1 MVLRSGS
8 WVPHTAEVWETTRA
22 WGKANDLECR
32 TVVAGPNLKRHECLT
47 QKLQLRST
55 WAGKAG
61 RTLEEEHPT
70 VRCGERTAGGQ
81 IKDGSSVLGSGVRR
95 ERTYMEFAKPWVQ
108 FPVLGQT
115 PREHRWVGGEMR

>member
-8 WVPHTAEVWETTRA
+8 WVPHTVKVWETTRA
-22 WGKANDLECR
+22 RGKANDLECR

-70 VRCGERTAGGQ
+70 VRCGERTAGVRF
-81 IKDGSSVLGSGVRR
+81 KMRSSGLGSGVWR
-95 ERTYMEFAKPWVQ
+95 ERT
-108 FPVLGQT
+108 
-115 PREHRWVGGEMR
+115 